1 MFGEAVFIFLLL
13 VWQVFKVPK
22 LKKVAAYISIVNVIN
37 KCISSK
43 QSGGFLLLI

>member
-22 LKKVAAYISIVNVIN
+22 LKKVAAYISVVNVIN
-37 KCISSK
+37 NVLV
-43 QSGGFLLLI
+43 QSRVVDSYY